1 MMQPV
6 ETVITAQPGTML
18 PLDAEGFF
26 RPGATWTQESA
37 RSLAVLYGVGELGAS
52 HWLVIDYIRDYHE
65 RFGVAPLMRRVC
77 RAQGLAA
84 SEIKGLFGDCLT
96 AWRIAG
102 LPNPGEEAKAYMR

>member
-6 ETVITAQPGTML
+6 ETVIATEPGAAL

-26 RPGATWTQESA
+26 NAGATWTRESA
-37 RSLAVLYGVGELGAS
+37 RRLAMLHGVGELGTA
-52 HWLVIDYIRDYHE
+52 HWLVIDYIRAYYG

-84 SEIKGLFGDCLT
+84 SEVKGLFGDCLT